1 MDYRRFLTNRDY
13 LAIIT
18 EEGLEQLIREVP
30 DRIPQA
36 EMAAEMKMLEYLD
49 QYYEIEKA
57 LAVGK
62 NIREYNALI
71 SYPSGVFFKRDDII
85 YQTLTAI
92 NGLKKPSVE
101 PYWIMMEDYSG
112 ITALD
117 EVEKYSQLK
126 TYNVGCITKYGTE
139 YYRCVKPN
147 GFDFNDIRIPS
158 VDAWVE
164 VDTGAWGANYN
175 YQLYDVVSYNDA
187 YYTLIS
193 LDNLDLTVDPH
204 TSDNWGMIGNYTT
217 GINYEYGENSHDYV
231 VFSDKVF
238 KAIINPNA
246 DAIEVGVNIVEKEP
260 RNLNVITHMTRI
272 SLYYLHQLI
281 SPTNISDTRRLMYE
295 DSLTWLLHAS
305 KFKLNP
311 QIPRKIDRDSGD
323 PKSDF
328 AMASFERQYN
338 PNEDNW
344 YI

>member
-62 NIREYNALI
+62 SIMEYNYLI
-71 SYPSGVFFKRDDII
+71 SYPANVFFKKNDII
-85 YQTLTAI
+85 YQSLTAI
-92 NGLKKPSVE
+92 NGIKKPTLNI
-101 PYWIMMEDYSG
+101 YWVLIEDYAG
-112 ITALD
+112 INI
-117 EVEKYSQLK
+117 ESIKKYSQLK
-126 TYNVGCITKYGTE
+126 TYNVGDIVMYGTE
-139 YYRCVKPN
+139 YYNCVRPN
-147 GFDFNDIRIPS
+147 GIDFNDIRIPG
-158 VDAWVE
+158 VNAWTE
-164 VDTGAWGANYN
+164 VANTPWEPNVN
-175 YQLYDVVSYNDA
+175 YALNDVVSYNNNF
-187 YYTLIS
+187 YTLIS
-193 LDNLDLTVDPH
+193 GENLDITANPH
-204 TSDNWGMIGNYTT
+204 DSDNWGLIGEYTT
-217 GINYEYGENSHDYV
+217 NVNYEFGDDTYDYV
-231 VFSDKVF
+231 VFSDTVF
-238 KAIINPNA
+238 KAVINPNA
-246 DAIEVGVNIVEKEP
+246 DAIEVGVNIAEREP
-260 RNLNVITHMTRI
+260 RNLNVITHITRI

-281 SPTNISDTRRLMYE
+281 SPTNISETRRLMYE

>member
-62 NIREYNALI
+62 SIREYNYLI
-71 SYPSGVFFKRDDII
+71 SYPSGVYFKKDEVI
-85 YQTLTAI
+85 YQSLTAI
-92 NGLKKPSVE
+92 NGIKQPTLYI
-101 PYWIMMEDYSG
+101 YWELIEDYAG
-112 ITALD
+112 LD
-117 EVEKYSQLK
+117 LEHVGKYSQLK
-126 TYNVGCITKYGTE
+126 TYNVGDIVMYGTE
-139 YYRCVKPN
+139 YYKCMRQN
-147 GFDFNDIRIPS
+147 GLDFNDIRIPG
-158 VDAWVE
+158 VDAWVRVE
-164 VDTGAWGANYN
+164 TVPWEANYE
-175 YQLYDVVSYNDA
+175 YQLYDVVSFNNSF
-187 YYTLIS
+187 YTLIS
-193 LDNLDLTVDPH
+193 LEGLDTTVDPLS
-204 TSDNWGMIGNYTT
+204 SDNWGMIGDYTT
-217 GINYEYGENSHDYV
+217 SVNYEFGEESHDYV
-231 VFSDKVF
+231 VHGGSVF

-246 DAIEVGVNIVEKEP
+246 DAVEVGVNIAEREP

-281 SPTNISDTRRLMYE
+281 SPTNISETRRLMYE

-311 QIPRKIDRDSGD
+311 QIPRKIDHSSGD